1 MIIKGKLVRAMRALI
16 GYNLLALSRKTTN
29 KVFIKPEGMSLK
41 LTTSLSQRLVL
52 TPQLRQR
59 IEMLQMTTL
68 ELSDLIQQQLLENPV
83 LEEVATQEEA
93 RELAEKILDHL
104 ASADPGA
111 APDQPQ
117 IEASEPELGSPSSN
131 GSGDSEVLSQT
142 YAESDG
148 DAERGDGEPLAS
160 ADLSE
165 DSVGDELVGEE
176 AARDA
181 FEEIDFGREFQD
193 YLDPGYKT
201 QEIEYKE
208 KDAPT
213 FEQFLTRAPSLAD
226 HLEWQLHMS
235 PIEGDVCDAAIS
247 VIGNLDADGRLN
259 ATNEEI
265 AAMGGWTEEIVE
277 KARQA
282 VMHLD
287 PIGCGARDVRECL
300 LVQLEVRGE
309 SDRLAAGLI
318 SDHLSDLQQHK
329 LPHLAKQIGSDV
341 DTLLSELQFIRTLDP
356 YPGRRYSS
364 EEPIL
369 ISPEIYIEKLD
380 EGDEDYV
387 IYFSD
392 DGSPRLRVSQQ
403 YQQMLGKSDVSNETK
418 SFIRE
423 KMRSA
428 VDLLRNIEHR
438 RQTIYKVVES
448 IVHRQ
453 RDFLDKGVQYIKPM
467 MLKDIAEDIGMHL
480 STVSRVVNRK
490 YAHTP
495 QGVIE
500 LRRFF
505 TEGMMNEDGEEVST
519 RIIKLKIKKL
529 IEEEDSHSPITDDQ
543 VVKILIKDGIKLSR
557 RTVAKYRDQ
566 MSIPGSRERRAVV

>member
-1 MIIKGKLVRAMRALI
+1 
-16 GYNLLALSRKTTN
+16 
-29 KVFIKPEGMSLK
+29 MSLK

-68 ELSDLIQQQLLENPV
+68 ELTDLIQQQILENPV
-83 LEEVATQEEA
+83 LEEVATQEEIG
-93 RELAEKILDHL
+93 ELAEKILDHL

-111 APDQPQ
+111 APDHAQVT
-117 IEASEPELGSPSSN
+117 AEPELGSPSSN
-131 GSGDSEVLSQT
+131 GSGEL
-142 YAESDG
+142 ESVSSLYERDG
-148 DAERGDGEPLAS
+148 DGADTDRPEIGA

-165 DSVGDELVGEE
+165 DSVGDEIVGEE
-176 AARDA
+176 GARDA

-208 KDAPT
+208 DAPT
-213 FEQFLTRAPSLAD
+213 FEQFLTRPPSLAD

-235 PIEGDVCDAAIS
+235 PIEGEICEAAIS
-247 VIGNLDADGRLN
+247 VIGNLDTDGRLN

-265 AAMGGWTEEIVE
+265 AAMGDWTEETVE
-277 KARQA
+277 QARQA
-282 VMHLD
+282 VMRLD
-287 PIGCGARDVRECL
+287 PVGCGARDVRECL
-300 LVQLEVRGE
+300 SVQLEVKGE
-309 SDRLAAGLI
+309 SDRLAARLI
-318 SDHLSDLQQHK
+318 SEHLADLQQHK

-364 EEPIL
+364 AEPIL

-380 EGDEDYV
+380 EDDDEYV
-387 IYFSD
+387 IYFAD

-403 YQQMLGKSDVSNETK
+403 YQQMLSKADVSNETK

-453 RDFLDKGVQYIKPM
+453 QEFLDKGVQYIKPM

-505 TEGMMNEDGEEVST
+505 TEGMMNEDGEEIST

-529 IEEEDSHSPITDDQ
+529 IEEEDSHNPITDDQ

>member
-1 MIIKGKLVRAMRALI
+1 
-16 GYNLLALSRKTTN
+16 
-29 KVFIKPEGMSLK
+29 MSLK

-59 IEMLQMTTL
+59 IEMLQMTSL
-68 ELSDLIQQQLLENPV
+68 ELTDLIQQQLLENPV
-83 LEEVATQEEA
+83 LEEVPTQEEVQ
-93 RELAEKILDHL
+93 EIAEKVLDQYANSNSEH
-104 ASADPGA
+104 SFEEQ
-111 APDQPQ
+111 AP
-117 IEASEPELGSPSSN
+117 EPGSPATN
-131 GSGDSEVLSQT
+131 GG
-142 YAESDG
+142 G
-148 DAERGDGEPLAS
+148 DADVVATLPATDGEVEGGEIAAAVEHEEVVS
-160 ADLSE
+160 DEAIAD
-165 DSVGDELVGEE
+165 D
-176 AARDA
+176 AQRDA

-208 KDAPT
+208 DAPT
-213 FEQFLTRAPSLAD
+213 FEQFLTRPPSLAE

-235 PIEGDVCDAAIS
+235 SIDSEVQDAAIC
-247 VIGNLDADGRLN
+247 VIGNLNADGRLS

-265 AAMGGWTEEIVE
+265 AAMEKVSDETVE
-277 KARQA
+277 RARQV
-282 VMHLD
+282 VMRLD
-287 PIGCGARDVRECL
+287 PVGCGAREVKECL
-300 LVQLEVRGE
+300 LVQLEVLGE
-309 SDRLAAGLI
+309 SDRLAARLI
-318 SDHLSDLQQHK
+318 SDHFADLQQHK
-329 LPHLAKQIGSDV
+329 LPHLSKQIGVDV
-341 DTLLSELQFIRTLDP
+341 ETLLEELQFIRTLDP

-380 EGDEDYV
+380 ENDEDYV
-387 IYFSD
+387 IYFAD
-392 DGSPRLRVSQQ
+392 DGSPRLRVSPQ
-403 YQQMLGKSDVSNETK
+403 YQQMLSQGVSNETK

-448 IVHRQ
+448 IVQRQ
-453 RDFLDKGVQYIKPM
+453 KDFLDHGVQHIKPM

-505 TEGMMNEDGEEVST
+505 TEGMLNEEGEEIST

-529 IEEEDSHSPITDDQ
+529 IEEEDSHNPITDDQ
-543 VVKILIKDGIKLSR
+543 VVKILAKDGIKLSR

-566 MSIPGSRERRAVV
+566 MQIPGSRERRAVV

>member
-1 MIIKGKLVRAMRALI
+1 
-16 GYNLLALSRKTTN
+16 
-29 KVFIKPEGMSLK
+29 MSLK

-117 IEASEPELGSPSSN
+117 MEASEPELGSPSSN
-131 GSGDSEVLSQT
+131 GSGDAEALAQT
-142 YAESDG
+142 YAEGTGDG
-148 DAERGDGEPLAS
+148 DGGDGESLAS

-165 DSVGDELVGEE
+165 DSVGEDLVGEE
-176 AARDA
+176 ASRDA
-181 FEEIDFGREFQD
+181 FEEIDFGREFQE

-208 KDAPT
+208 DAPT
-213 FEQFLTRAPSLAD
+213 FEQFLTRAPSLSD

-235 PIEGDVCDAAIS
+235 PIEGEICDAAIS

-265 AAMGGWTEEIVE
+265 AAMGGWPEEVVE
-277 KARQA
+277 QARQA

-300 LVQLEVRGE
+300 LVQLEVKGE
-309 SDRLAAGLI
+309 SDRLAARLI
-318 SDHLSDLQQHK
+318 SDHMSDLQQHK
-329 LPHLAKQIGSDV
+329 LPHLAKQIGSDI
-341 DTLLSELQFIRTLDP
+341 DTLLTELQFIRTLDP

-364 EEPIL
+364 DEPVL

-380 EGDEDYV
+380 KDDEDYV

-453 RDFLDKGVQYIKPM
+453 KDFLDSGVQYIKPM

-529 IEEEDSHSPITDDQ
+529 IEEEDSHNPITDDQ

>member
-1 MIIKGKLVRAMRALI
+1 
-16 GYNLLALSRKTTN
+16 
-29 KVFIKPEGMSLK
+29 MSLK

-59 IEMLQMTTL
+59 IEMLQMTSL
-68 ELSDLIQQQLLENPV
+68 ELTDLIQQQLLENPV
-83 LEEVATQEEA
+83 LEEVPSQEEV
-93 RELAEKILDHL
+93 REIAEKVLDHL
-104 ASADPGA
+104 ASSDGGNSFEEPGG
-111 APDQPQ
+111 
-117 IEASEPELGSPSSN
+117 EGEPIVISSN
-131 GSGDSEVLSQT
+131 GSGDADVVANIPQ
-142 YAESDG
+142 ASDG
-148 DAERGDGEPLAS
+148 DGGEVIVTGEHAEEGGGEDGG
-160 ADLSE
+160 
-165 DSVGDELVGEE
+165 VDE
-176 AARDA
+176 APRDA

-208 KDAPT
+208 DAPT
-213 FEQFLTRAPSLAD
+213 FEQFLTRPPSLAE
-226 HLEWQLHMS
+226 HLEWQVNMTTID
-235 PIEGDVCDAAIS
+235 PQVAEAAVG

-259 ATNEEI
+259 ATNEEM
-265 AAMGGWTEEIVE
+265 AAMQKCSEEVIE
-277 KARQA
+277 QARQA
-282 VMHLD
+282 VMRLD
-287 PIGCGARDVRECL
+287 PVGCGARDVKECL

-309 SDRLAAGLI
+309 SERLASRLI
-318 SDHLSDLQQHK
+318 SDHLADLQQHR
-329 LPHLAKQIGSDV
+329 LPHLSKQIGIDV
-341 DTLLSELQFIRTLDP
+341 ETLLEELQFIRTLDP

-380 EGDEDYV
+380 ENDDEYI
-387 IYFSD
+387 IYFAD

-403 YQQMLGKSDVSNETK
+403 YQQMLSQGVSNETK

-448 IVHRQ
+448 IVRRQ
-453 RDFLDKGVQYIKPM
+453 KHFLDHGVQHIKPM

-505 TEGMMNEDGEEVST
+505 TEGMLNEDGEEVST
-519 RIIKLKIKKL
+519 RIIKLQIKKL
-529 IEEEDSHSPITDDQ
+529 IEDEDSHNPITDDQ
-543 VVKILIKDGIKLSR
+543 VVKILAKDGIKLSR

>member
-1 MIIKGKLVRAMRALI
+1 
-16 GYNLLALSRKTTN
+16 
-29 KVFIKPEGMSLK
+29 MSLK

-68 ELSDLIQQQLLENPV
+68 ELTDLIQQQILENPV
-83 LEEVATQEEA
+83 LEEVVTQEEVG
-93 RELAEKILDHL
+93 ELAEKILDHL

-111 APDQPQ
+111 APDEPQ
-117 IEASEPELGSPSSN
+117 RLESVEPEAGSPSSN
-131 GSGDSEVLSQT
+131 GSGDLDAISTT
-142 YAESDG
+142 YTEHDG
-148 DAERGDGEPLAS
+148 DGSEGEGQAVAG

-165 DSVGDELVGEE
+165 DSVGDEIVGEE
-176 AARDA
+176 GARDA

-208 KDAPT
+208 DAPT
-213 FEQFLTRAPSLAD
+213 FEQFLTRPPSLAD

-235 PIEGDVCDAAIS
+235 PIEGEICDAAIS

-259 ATNEEI
+259 ATNQEI

-287 PIGCGARDVRECL
+287 PVGCGARDVRECL
-300 LVQLEVRGE
+300 LVQLEVKGE
-309 SDRLAAGLI
+309 SDRLAARLI
-318 SDHLSDLQQHK
+318 ADHLPDLQQHK
-329 LPHLAKQIGSDV
+329 LPHLAKQISSDV
-341 DTLLSELQFIRTLDP
+341 DTLLNELQFIRTLDP
-356 YPGRRYSS
+356 YPGRRYSA

-380 EGDEDYV
+380 EDDDEYV
-387 IYFSD
+387 IYFAD

-403 YQQMLGKSDVSNETK
+403 YQQMLGKTDVSNETK

-453 RDFLDKGVQYIKPM
+453 QEFLDHGVQYIKPM

-505 TEGMMNEDGEEVST
+505 TEGMMNEDGEEIST

-529 IEEEDSHSPITDDQ
+529 IEEEDSHNPITDDQ

>member
-1 MIIKGKLVRAMRALI
+1 
-16 GYNLLALSRKTTN
+16 
-29 KVFIKPEGMSLK
+29 MSVK

-59 IEMLQMTTL
+59 IEMLQMTTV

-83 LEEVATQEEA
+83 LEEVPSQEET
-93 RELAEKILDHL
+93 RELAEKILDQL
-104 ASADPGA
+104 ASTDPASSFDSNISNDAGEPGA
-111 APDQPQ
+111 A
-117 IEASEPELGSPSSN
+117 AN
-131 GSGDSEVLSQT
+131 GSGDASEIPA
-142 YAESDG
+142 YAET
-148 DAERGDGEPLAS
+148 DAEYAASGEMSGTP
-160 ADLSE
+160 E
-165 DSVGDELVGEE
+165 GGEE
-176 AARDA
+176 LGSDEASRDA

-201 QEIEYKE
+201 QEFEYKE
-208 KDAPT
+208 DAPT
-213 FEQFLTRAPSLAD
+213 FEQFLTRPESLTD
-226 HLEWQLHMS
+226 HLEWQLHMN
-235 PIEGDVCDAAIS
+235 PVEGQERDAAEC

-265 AAMGGWTEEIVE
+265 AAMGPWPEEVVE
-277 KARQA
+277 RARQA
-282 VMHLD
+282 VMRLE

-300 LVQLEVRGE
+300 LTQLEQQGE
-309 SDRLAAGLI
+309 SNRLAAQLI
-318 SDHLSDLQQHK
+318 SEHLPELQQHK
-329 LPHLAKQIGSDV
+329 LPHLSKQIGVDV
-341 DTLLSELQFIRTLDP
+341 ETLLKELELIRTLDP

-369 ISPEIYIEKLD
+369 IAPEIYIEKLD
-380 EGDEDYV
+380 ENDDDYI
-387 IYFSD
+387 IYFAD
-392 DGSPRLRVSQQ
+392 DGSPRLRISHS
-403 YQQMLGKSDVSNETK
+403 YQQMLGQQDTSKETRD
-418 SFIRE
+418 FIKD

-438 RQTIYKVVES
+438 RQTIYKVVEC
-448 IVHRQ
+448 IVQRQ
-453 RDFLDKGVQYIKPM
+453 REFLDKGVQYIKPM

-480 STVSRVVNRK
+480 STISRVVNRK

-505 TEGMMNEDGEEVST
+505 TEGMMNEEGEEIST

-529 IEEEDSHSPITDDQ
+529 IEEEDSHNPITDDQ
-543 VVKILIKDGIKLSR
+543 VVKILAKDGIKLSR

-566 MSIPGSRERRAVV
+566 MSIPGSRERKAVV

>member
-1 MIIKGKLVRAMRALI
+1 
-16 GYNLLALSRKTTN
+16 
-29 KVFIKPEGMSLK
+29 MSVK
-41 LTTSLSQRLVL
+41 LTTNLSQRLVL

-83 LEEVATQEEA
+83 LEEVPSQEETQ
-93 RELAEKILDHL
+93 ELAEKIIDQL
-104 ASADPGA
+104 ANGDPGSSFDMTPAEVA
-111 APDQPQ
+111 AADFNG
-117 IEASEPELGSPSSN
+117 APEN
-131 GSGDSEVLSQT
+131 GSGDVDLDAAT
-142 YAESDG
+142 LYAEPEG
-148 DAERGDGEPLAS
+148 GPAT
-160 ADLSE
+160 ADEAGGE
-165 DSVGDELVGEE
+165 DSGTDDSGQ
-176 AARDA
+176 DS

-201 QEIEYKE
+201 QEFEYKE
-208 KDAPT
+208 DAPT
-213 FEQFLTRAPSLAD
+213 FEQFLTRPPSLSE
-226 HLEWQLHMS
+226 HLELQLHLN
-235 PIEGDVCDAAIS
+235 PISEEVCDVALC
-247 VIGNLDADGRLN
+247 VIGNLDADGRLT

-265 AAMGGWTEEIVE
+265 AAMGENWSEELAE
-277 KARQA
+277 EARQT
-282 VMHLD
+282 VMRLD
-287 PIGCGARDVRECL
+287 PVGCGARDARECL
-300 LVQLEVRGE
+300 LTQLEARNESHPLAVR
-309 SDRLAAGLI
+309 LI
-318 SDHLSDLQQHK
+318 SDHLLELQQHK
-329 LPHLAKQIGSDV
+329 LPNLSKQLSIEV
-341 DTLLSELQFIRTLDP
+341 ETLIAEVQFIRTLDP

-364 EEPIL
+364 EEPVL

-380 EGDEDYV
+380 DEAEEWDELGGYV
-387 IYFSD
+387 IYFAD
-392 DGSPRLRVSQQ
+392 DGSPRLRISQN
-403 YQQMLGKSDVSNETK
+403 YQQMLGQQQTTKETRD
-418 SFIRE
+418 FIRD

-448 IVHRQ
+448 IIKRQ
-453 RDFLDKGVQYIKPM
+453 KEFLDKGVQYIKPM

-505 TEGMMNEDGEEVST
+505 TEGMMNEEGEEVST

-529 IEEEDSHSPITDDQ
+529 IEEEDSHNPITDDQ
-543 VVKILIKDGIKLSR
+543 IVKILIKDGIKLSR

-566 MSIPGSRERRAVV
+566 MHIPGSRERRAPV

>member
-1 MIIKGKLVRAMRALI
+1 
-16 GYNLLALSRKTTN
+16 
-29 KVFIKPEGMSLK
+29 MSLK

-68 ELSDLIQQQLLENPV
+68 ELTDLIQQQILENPV
-83 LEEVATQEEA
+83 LEEVATQEEVG
-93 RELAEKILDHL
+93 ELAEKILDHL

-111 APDQPQ
+111 APDEAKQV
-117 IEASEPELGSPSSN
+117 EASEPELGSPGSN
-131 GSGDSEVLSQT
+131 GSGD
-142 YAESDG
+142 AESISSEYAAGEGESG
-148 DAERGDGEPLAS
+148 DIEAHEGGT

-165 DSVGDELVGEE
+165 DSVGDEIVGEE
-176 AARDA
+176 ASRDP

-208 KDAPT
+208 DAPT
-213 FEQFLTRAPSLAD
+213 FEQFLTRPPSLAD

-235 PIEGDVCDAAIS
+235 PIEEEVCDAAII

-259 ATNEEI
+259 ATNQEI
-265 AAMGGWTEEIVE
+265 AAMGGWTEEKVE
-277 KARQA
+277 EARQA
-282 VMHLD
+282 VMRLD

-300 LVQLEVRGE
+300 LVQLEVKGE
-309 SDRLAAGLI
+309 SDRLAARLI
-318 SDHLSDLQQHK
+318 SEHLPELQQHK
-329 LPHLAKQIGSDV
+329 LPHLAKQINTDV
-341 DTLLSELQFIRTLDP
+341 DTLLNELQFIRTLDP

-380 EGDEDYV
+380 EADDQYV
-387 IYFSD
+387 IYFAD

-403 YQQMLGKSDVSNETK
+403 YQQMLGKADVNNETK

-453 RDFLDKGVQYIKPM
+453 QDFLDKGVQYIKPM

-480 STVSRVVNRK
+480 SPVSRVVNRK

-505 TEGMMNEDGEEVST
+505 TEGMMNEDGEEIST

-529 IEEEDSHSPITDDQ
+529 IEEEDSHNPITDDQ

>member
-1 MIIKGKLVRAMRALI
+1 
-16 GYNLLALSRKTTN
+16 
-29 KVFIKPEGMSLK
+29 MSVK

-83 LEEVATQEEA
+83 LEEVPTQDET
-93 RELAEKILDHL
+93 RELAEKILDQL
-104 ASADPGA
+104 ANSDSSSNFDIPQSEEGAGAINGSSA
-111 APDQPQ
+111 
-117 IEASEPELGSPSSN
+117 N
-131 GSGDSEVLSQT
+131 GSGDADTL
-142 YAESDG
+142 AEYG
-148 DAERGDGEPLAS
+148 GAEGGEQAATLDTAGEEFG
-160 ADLSE
+160 AD
-165 DSVGDELVGEE
+165 E
-176 AARDA
+176 AARDP

-201 QEIEYKE
+201 QEFEYKE
-208 KDAPT
+208 DAPT
-213 FEQFLTRAPSLAD
+213 FEQFLTRPPSLAE

-235 PIEGDVCDAAIS
+235 PINGQVCEAAEF

-265 AAMGGWTEEIVE
+265 ATMGGWSEELVE
-277 KARQA
+277 EARHA
-282 VMHLD
+282 VMLLD
-287 PIGCGARDVRECL
+287 PTGCGAREVRECL
-300 LVQLEVRGE
+300 LVQLKARGQG
-309 SDRLAAGLI
+309 DRLAAQLI
-318 SDHLSDLQQHK
+318 KDHLADLQQHK
-329 LPHLAKQIGSDV
+329 LPHLSKQIGVDV
-341 DTLLSELQFIRTLDP
+341 ETLIAELQVIRSLDP
-356 YPGRRYSS
+356 YPGRRYSAD
-364 EEPIL
+364 EPIL

-380 EGDEDYV
+380 ELSDDGDELGGYV
-387 IYFSD
+387 IYFAD
-392 DGSPRLRVSQQ
+392 DGSPRLRISQT
-403 YQQMLGKSDVSNETK
+403 YQQMLGQPQTTK
-418 SFIRE
+418 EERDFIKD

-448 IVHRQ
+448 IIRRQ
-453 RDFLDKGVQYIKPM
+453 REFLDKGVQYIKPM

-505 TEGMMNEDGEEVST
+505 TEGMMNEEGEEVST

-529 IEEEDSHSPITDDQ
+529 IEEEDSHNPITDDQ
-543 VVKILIKDGIKLSR
+543 VVKILSKDGIKLSR

-566 MSIPGSRERRAVV
+566 MQIPGSRERRAVV

>member
-1 MIIKGKLVRAMRALI
+1 
-16 GYNLLALSRKTTN
+16 
-29 KVFIKPEGMSLK
+29 MSLK

-68 ELSDLIQQQLLENPV
+68 ELTDLIQQQILENPV
-83 LEEVATQEEA
+83 LEEVATQEEVG
-93 RELAEKILDHL
+93 ELAEKILDHL

-111 APDQPQ
+111 APEPQ
-117 IEASEPELGSPSSN
+117 QLEAAEPEPGGPSSN
-131 GSGDSEVLSQT
+131 GSGDLEGTLT
-142 YAESDG
+142 YAE
-148 DAERGDGEPLAS
+148 GDGE
-160 ADLSE
+160 
-165 DSVGDELVGEE
+165 GDGGPGEGS
-176 AARDA
+176 RDA

-208 KDAPT
+208 DAPT

-235 PIEGDVCDAAIS
+235 PIAEDICEAAIS

-265 AAMGGWTEEIVE
+265 AAMGGWSGETVEE
-277 KARQA
+277 ARQA

-300 LVQLEVRGE
+300 LVQLEVKGE
-309 SDRLAAGLI
+309 SDRLAARLI
-318 SDHLSDLQQHK
+318 SEHLSELQQHK
-329 LPHLAKQIGSDV
+329 LPNLAKQINSDV
-341 DTLLSELQFIRTLDP
+341 DTLLNELQFIRTLDP

-380 EGDEDYV
+380 EADDEYI
-387 IYFSD
+387 IYFAD

-453 RDFLDKGVQYIKPM
+453 QEFLDKGVQYIKPM

-505 TEGMMNEDGEEVST
+505 TEGMMNEDGEEIST

-529 IEEEDSHSPITDDQ
+529 IEEEDSHNPITDDQ

>member
-1 MIIKGKLVRAMRALI
+1 
-16 GYNLLALSRKTTN
+16 
-29 KVFIKPEGMSLK
+29 MSLK

-59 IEMLQMTTL
+59 IEMLQMTSL
-68 ELSDLIQQQLLENPV
+68 ELTDLIQQQLLENPV
-83 LEEVATQEEA
+83 LEEVPTQEEVQ
-93 RELAEKILDHL
+93 EIAEKVLDHL
-104 ASADPGA
+104 ASSDANESFEVQTPEDGA
-111 APDQPQ
+111 
-117 IEASEPELGSPSSN
+117 PSTN
-131 GSGDSEVLSQT
+131 GSGDAEVLASLPAT
-142 YAESDG
+142 AE
-148 DAERGDGEPLAS
+148 
-160 ADLSE
+160 
-165 DSVGDELVGEE
+165 VE
-176 AARDA
+176 AAGEAAIAGSEHEEGVADDGGTDESQRDA

-208 KDAPT
+208 DAPT
-213 FEQFLTRAPSLAD
+213 FEQFLTRPPSLAE

-235 PIEGDVCDAAIS
+235 SIDSELVDPAVC
-247 VIGNLDADGRLN
+247 VIGNLNADGRLN
-259 ATNEEI
+259 ATNEEM
-265 AAMGGWTEEIVE
+265 AAMEKVSEEVVE
-277 KARQA
+277 RARQA
-282 VMHLD
+282 VMRLD
-287 PIGCGARDVRECL
+287 PVGCGARDVKECL
-300 LVQLEVRGE
+300 LVQLEVLGE
-309 SDRLAAGLI
+309 SDRLAARLI
-318 SDHLSDLQQHK
+318 QDHFADLQQHK
-329 LPHLAKQIGSDV
+329 LPHLSKQIGVDV
-341 DTLLSELQFIRTLDP
+341 ETLLEELQFIRTLDP

-380 EGDEDYV
+380 EDDEEYV
-387 IYFSD
+387 IYFAD

-403 YQQMLGKSDVSNETK
+403 YQQMLSQGVSNETK

-448 IVHRQ
+448 IVQRQ
-453 RDFLDKGVQYIKPM
+453 KDFLDHGVQYIKPM

-505 TEGMMNEDGEEVST
+505 TEGMLNEEGEEIST

-529 IEEEDSHSPITDDQ
+529 IVEEDSHNPITDDQ
-543 VVKILIKDGIKLSR
+543 VVKILAKDGIKLSR

-566 MSIPGSRERRAVV
+566 MQIPGSRERRAVV

>member
-1 MIIKGKLVRAMRALI
+1 
-16 GYNLLALSRKTTN
+16 
-29 KVFIKPEGMSLK
+29 MSLK

-68 ELSDLIQQQLLENPV
+68 ELTDLIQQQLLENPV

-104 ASADPGA
+104 ANSDPGA
-111 APDQPQ
+111 SDQIPVD
-117 IEASEPELGSPSSN
+117 ASEPEIGTPSSN
-131 GSGDSEVLSQT
+131 GSGEPEGLAPT
-142 YAESDG
+142 YAE
-148 DAERGDGEPLAS
+148 GEIDVVEGS
-160 ADLSE
+160 AGDLSE
-165 DSVGDELVGEE
+165 DSIGDELVGEE
-176 AARDA
+176 AARDP

-201 QEIEYKE
+201 QEVEYKE
-208 KDAPT
+208 DAPT
-213 FEQFLTRAPSLAD
+213 FEQFLTRPPSLAD
-226 HLEWQLHMS
+226 HLEWQLHLS
-235 PIEGDVCDAAIS
+235 SIEGDACEAAIC

-259 ATNEEI
+259 ASNEEI
-265 AAMGGWTEEIVE
+265 AAMGNWSEETVE
-277 KARQA
+277 QARQA
-282 VMHLD
+282 IMRLD
-287 PIGCGARDVRECL
+287 PVGCGARDVKECL

-309 SDRLAAGLI
+309 SDRLAVRLI
-318 SDHLSDLQQHK
+318 SEHLSELQQHK
-329 LPHLAKQIGSDV
+329 LPHLSKQIGIEV
-341 DTLLSELQFIRTLDP
+341 DKLLAELQFIRTLDP
-356 YPGRRYSS
+356 FPGRRYSS

-369 ISPEIYIEKLD
+369 ITPEIYIEKLN
-380 EGDEDYV
+380 EDDDYYV
-387 IYFSD
+387 IYFAD
-392 DGSPRLRVSQQ
+392 DGSPRLRISQQ
-403 YQQMLGKSDVSNETK
+403 YQQMLSQGGVSNETK

-448 IVHRQ
+448 IVNRQ
-453 RDFLDKGVQYIKPM
+453 QEFLDKGVQFIKPM

-505 TEGMMNEDGEEVST
+505 TEGMMNEEGEEIST

-529 IEEEDSHSPITDDQ
+529 IEEEDSHNPITDDQ
-543 VVKILIKDGIKLSR
+543 VVKILAKDGIRLSR

-566 MSIPGSRERRAVV
+566 MHIPGSRERRAVV